1 MADTIRDCHFF
12 FAKKLELELVINIL
26 KRKAPMLALLF
37 IILGCENEVASQ
49 SKTLAILGT
58 SAPEFSITTFDGLQ
72 LKLSD
77 YKGYPVVI
85 NFWASWCAPCKR
97 EAHGLE
103 ETYQF
108 FKNRKVMFIGIASDD
123 TQKDALEFVKEYK
136 VTYPNGMDEEEELSK
151 KYSVLTLPITY
162 IINRD
167 GKIAFKKIGQ
177 IDEDTLKK
185 EIRKVL

>member
-1 MADTIRDCHFF
+1 MADTISDCHFF
-12 FAKKLELELVINIL
+12 FAKKLEFELVINIL
-26 KRKAPMLALLF
+26 KRKAPILALLF
-37 IILGCENEVASQ
+37 IILGCENEVVTNQ
-49 SKTLAILGT
+49 ETLAILGT
-58 SAPEFSITTFDGLQ
+58 AAPEFSITSFDERQ

-77 YKGYPVVI
+77 YKGSPVVI

-97 EAHGLE
+97 EAPELE
-103 ETYQF
+103 KTYQF

-123 TQKDALEFVKEYK
+123 TKKNALEFVKKYK

-162 IINRD
+162 ILDRD
-167 GKIAFKKIGQ
+167 GKITFKKIGQ
-177 IDEDTLKK
+177 IDEDTLKR